1 MNNCPSG
8 YIHSTL
14 DKSQKRRWKT
24 ASPATNLITSIVYSQ
39 SQIDPVVSFRNTQGE
54 VVRGTVFNL
63 QRNSLV
69 MEIYNP
75 HSIVQVSE
83 MLAELTVRMGAR
95 NAYVGKA
102 VVISSV
108 NTGLTAIVSVT
119 LIDEWRELSEVV
131 VVKGA
136 IGRESLAFIAGW
148 SERSRISRDY
158 QIVVNEM
165 RAFLSEVAR
174 WVEQVDLSDSLP
186 KENGR
191 LRSDIFDELAQP
203 LMEQT
208 QLYLRQ
214 LETAAAQV
222 PDEHAPAHRAFA
234 QAALHPL
241 ILRAPFVYRTF
252 TKPLGYAG
260 DYQMVNQL
268 LGDPRQGPSTYF
280 QIVNAAFLQA
290 AVATAHRNRIDI
302 LTDFLAQKAAEARAA
317 GRVFRVLN
325 VGCGPAVEV
334 QRFLDT
340 CLDAQWLSFELVDF
354 SGETLDW
361 TRARLDA
368 IMQRTGRPT
377 VIDYVHDSVHN
388 LLKRRHRPVR
398 AQAQEQEQE
407 QQGRGGDFDAVYCAG
422 LFDYLSDKVCAR
434 LLLHFASRV
443 RPGGSLLV
451 TNVHENNPGK
461 FGMEHLLEWHLIYRN
476 EATLSAL
483 LPGNAA
489 ERHIYVDATGVN
501 VFAQV
506 SMP

>member
-1 MNNCPSG
+1 MAG
-8 YIHSTL
+8 
-14 DKSQKRRWKT
+14 
-24 ASPATNLITSIVYSQ
+24 PATNPVRSLAHPEHGWRLATDNLITSIVYSQ

-54 VVRGTVFNL
+54 AVRGTIFNL

-75 HSIVQVSE
+75 YSIVQVSE
-83 MLAELTVRMGAR
+83 VLGELTVRMGAK

-119 LIDEWRELSEVV
+119 LIDEWRELSDVV

-136 IGRESLAFIAGW
+136 IGRESLAFVTGW

-203 LMEQT
+203 LMAQT

-241 ILRAPFVYRTF
+241 ILRAPFVFRTF

-268 LGDPRQGPSTYF
+268 LDDPRQGPSTYF

-302 LTDFLAQKAAEARAA
+302 LTDFLAQKAAEARQA

-340 CLDAQWLSFELVDF
+340 CVDAQWLSFELVDF

-361 TRARLDA
+361 TRARLDT
-368 IMQRTGRPT
+368 IMQRTGRPA
-377 VIDYVHDSVHN
+377 VIEYVHDSVHN
-388 LLKRRHRPVR
+388 LLKRRHGP
-398 AQAQEQEQE
+398 AQAQAKE
-407 QQGRGGDFDAVYCAG
+407 GNGGDFDAVYCAG

-434 LLLHFASRV
+434 LLMHFASRV
-443 RPGGSLLV
+443 GPGGRLLV

-483 LPGNAA
+483 LPEYAV

-501 VFAQV
+501 VFAEV
-506 SMP
+506 SIP